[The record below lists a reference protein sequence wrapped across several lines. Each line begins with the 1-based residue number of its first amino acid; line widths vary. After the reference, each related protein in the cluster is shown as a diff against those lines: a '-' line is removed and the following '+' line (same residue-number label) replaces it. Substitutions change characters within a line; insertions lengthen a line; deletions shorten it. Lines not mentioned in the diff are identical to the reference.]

1 MRCVHLDES
10 VCFPGPLPGGCCIR
24 PTPPGPSQPPLLSQ
38 QDTVCPIGPAANGSV
53 WAVRVCQLSARH
65 SVSPSVG
72 LLAAGTPAENT
83 VPIRIQLQPGLS
95 SVLNTGSWQSCYTE
109 QLQFSL
115 RCVIMLT
122 ESDATCSSN
131 TDTPQTVTRCGLFYL
146 HFLPVGPGKA
156 AQNNLLRSVLSGE
169 LKVLISPH
177 HTASG
182 SSCH

>member
-1 MRCVHLDES
+1 MLHPS
-10 VCFPGPLPGGCCIR
+10 HPSR
-24 PTPPGPSQPPLLSQ
+24 PVTTTAAFTAGHGVPYWARGALLGQPAGLCGQ
-38 QDTVCPIGPAANGSV
+38 CG
-53 WAVRVCQLSARH
+53 CQLSARH

-109 QLQFSL
+109 QLQFSS

-146 HFLPVGPGKA
+146 HFLPVGSGKA
-156 AQNNLLRSVLSGE
+156 VQNNLLRSVLSGE